1 VTNTWGFFGAILE
14 PPFLGTIVIERLYQD
29 QPHLSSRAIAYEVI
43 ALTHRLDPGKYYL
56 TEMKVPDMPFVARLI
71 RCLFSSSATLVAL
84 LLLTQMAVAAES
96 SGLPLPRF
104 VSLRSDEVNLR
115 TGPGVRYPVDWI
127 YTRRD
132 LPVEVIAEF
141 ETWRKIRDW
150 QGTEGWVH
158 QSMLAARRMVVIL
171 GQQRRLRAEPDENA
185 LSLALIDPNVT
196 GRLIACPRGKVY
208 CRVEIDNI
216 QGWLKRDEFWGVYQG
231 EYIE

>member
-1 VTNTWGFFGAILE
+1 MSSNIGLRDRAFRKPVRASIIIRMMRFFHPIG
-14 PPFLGTIVIERLYQD
+14 
-29 QPHLSSRAIAYEVI
+29 
-43 ALTHRLDPGKYYL
+43 
-56 TEMKVPDMPFVARLI
+56 
-71 RCLFSSSATLVAL
+71 L
-84 LLLTQMAVAAES
+84 LLSLTLLAVFTFGQDLHAAET

-115 TGPGVRYPVDWI
+115 TGPGVRYPLDWI

-158 QSMLAARRMVVIL
+158 QSMLSARRMAVIVQGRKKL
-171 GQQRRLRAEPDENA
+171 KAEPDDGAVA
-185 LSLALIDPNVT
+185 LAQLDTNVVV
-196 GRLIACPRGKVY
+196 RLLTCPRDKNF
-208 CRVEIDNI
+208 CKVEIQNM
-216 QGWLKRDEFWGVYQG
+216 QGWLRRDEFWGVYPG

>member
-1 VTNTWGFFGAILE
+1 MSA
-14 PPFLGTIVIERLYQD
+14 
-29 QPHLSSRAIAYEVI
+29 
-43 ALTHRLDPGKYYL
+43 ALTHRPDPGKYSL
-56 TEMKVPDMPFVARLI
+56 TEMMVLDMPTLARLA
-71 RCLFSSSATLVAL
+71 RCLLAGGTILGAL
-84 LLLTQMAVAAES
+84 LFTDASTVAAES

-127 YTRRD
+127 YSRRD

-158 QSMLAARRMVVIL
+158 QSMLAARRMIVVT
-171 GQQRRLRAEPDENA
+171 GQQRRLRADADDQAPP
-185 LSLALIDPNVT
+185 LAMVDPNVT
-196 GRLIACPRGKVY
+196 GRLLGCPRAKSF
-208 CRVEIDNI
+208 CKVEIETV

-231 EYIE
+231 EYTE

>member
-1 VTNTWGFFGAILE
+1 MAKIKHMGHLHRSLRQSSTWVLGLVLALMMAFGV
-14 PPFLGTIVIERLYQD
+14 VID
-29 QPHLSSRAIAYEVI
+29 AAH
-43 ALTHRLDPGKYYL
+43 
-56 TEMKVPDMPFVARLI
+56 
-71 RCLFSSSATLVAL
+71 
-84 LLLTQMAVAAES
+84 AAET

-150 QGTEGWVH
+150 QGSEGWVH
-158 QSMLAARRMVVIL
+158 QSMLSARRMVVVV
-171 GQQRRLRAEPDENA
+171 GQQRRLRSDAAEA
-185 LSLALIDPNVT
+185 AGTVAHIDANVV
-196 GRLIACPRGKVY
+196 GRLLSCPRGKDY
-208 CRVEIDNI
+208 CKVEFETI

-231 EYIE
+231 EFLE